1 MIQKKDL
8 VYEKNSTHLNKIYK
22 KHKYLSLKFATPRE
36 LLLGHNFRI
45 ENYRFQIYSATW
57 ERFIEQFL
65 QPLGISCAI

>member
-45 ENYRFQIYSATW
+45 ENYRFQIYSAT
-57 ERFIEQFL
+57 
-65 QPLGISCAI
+65 